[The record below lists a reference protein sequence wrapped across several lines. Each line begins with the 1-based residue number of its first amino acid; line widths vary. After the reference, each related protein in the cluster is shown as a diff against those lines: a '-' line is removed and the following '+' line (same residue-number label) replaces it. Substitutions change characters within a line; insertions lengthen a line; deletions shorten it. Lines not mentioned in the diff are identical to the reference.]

1 MDINNEVIEEKMA
14 PRLMT
19 VNEVRN
25 KLKDRRL
32 TYVAKECGLTY
43 MSLARIKKET
53 GNPSVKTLEKLSVY
67 FNAN

>member
-1 MDINNEVIEEKMA
+1 MTISIEDAE

-19 VNEVRN
+19 VSEVRN

-32 TYVAKECGLTY
+32 QYVADECGLTY
-43 MSLARIKKET
+43 MSLARIKKDA

-67 FNAN
+67 FKAN